1 MLHTVNSSM
10 MVVVGPNF
18 HLVTTP
24 SLSELPEAKDMDIE
38 IQVLKDQDLPNHT
51 VNGDGEC
58 SWKFIQY
65 HPLSYMWPTV
75 QCHTLKICIFK
86 FAS

>member
-1 MLHTVNSSM
+1 MVSAFMSTDVKVYNTDFNCMLHTVNSSM

-58 SWKFIQY
+58 S
-65 HPLSYMWPTV
+65 
-75 QCHTLKICIFK
+75 
-86 FAS
+86 